1 MIVFMHALMND
12 VQSWDVFMAAAVAY
26 ELIENELFIDCTDR
40 KIENRSEIA
49 GG

>member
-1 MIVFMHALMND
+1 MIVFMHALMNN
-12 VQSWDVFMAAAVAY
+12 VQSCDVFMAAAVAY

-40 KIENRSEIA
+40 KIENRTETA